1 MPRWRPPR
9 WAASAPAE
17 RFTVLERVG
26 LELEAARTSSANSS
40 RERKK
45 PRIEGVGEVLRAAQ
59 LFRFFAGEALR
70 IPGEHMRSVRP
81 GVDVDVLREPLGVVG
96 VITPWNFPIAIPA
109 WKIAPRSR
117 TGARS
122 CSSPRSSFRP
132 RRGRWWRSVRGRG
145 SHPVLNLV
153 VGPGRVVG
161 ERLLHD
167 PRVRG
172 VTFTGSQAIGSR
184 VAQALAARFGKA
196 QLEMGGKNPL
206 VILDDADLDIAV
218 DCALQGA
225 FFQTGQRCT
234 ASSRLIATE
243 GIHDRFVDAVVAR
256 LRLLRVGHA
265 LGDDTD
271 IGPVVSA
278 DQLEQDLGYLALGRD
293 EGAELVQGGARLER
307 ETDGFFLEPA
317 FFVSTVN
324 EMRVNR
330 EEIFG
335 PIATVIKA
343 GDADDALALANDTEY
358 GLSAGVCT
366 TSLAQAV
373 RFRDGLQAGIVTVN
387 LPTAGV
393 DFHVPFGGT
402 KGSSSGSREQGR
414 YAVEFFTTVKTAYVR
429 PEGHG
434 AQPFRPSSA
443 ATSIRSAA
451 TRVPSW
457 ARIASPAARMRR
469 CRSSSPASLP
479 TASRSSRS
487 SNPYVSRRT
496 PNLNSSTRCALS
508 YWSQKRGARSSA
520 CRSGTLGGRVVPAV
534 GDHEV
539 AVRDDR
545 VCGTRASP
553 HMLSGRSISSAL
565 GPSRRCSGGASR
577 RAPQ

>member
-1 MPRWRPPR
+1 MRANYIGGEWLEGSATVDDVNPSDLTDVVDEFAVADEAQVDAAIGAAAAAAPA
-9 WAASAPAE
+9 WAASTPAE

-26 LELEAARTSSANSS
+26 LELEARAQELGEQLS
-40 RERKK
+40 REEGK
-45 PRIEGVGEVLRAAQ
+45 PRAEGVGEVLRASQ

-70 IPGEHMRSVRP
+70 IPGEHVRSVRP
-81 GVDVDVLREPLGVVG
+81 GVDVDVIREPLGVVG

-109 WKIAPRSR
+109 WKIAPALAYGCTVVFKPAELVPASAWSMVEIC
-117 TGARS
+117 ARAGL
-122 CSSPRSSFRP
+122 PP
-132 RRGRWWRSVRGRG
+132 G
-145 SHPVLNLV
+145 VLNLV

-172 VTFTGSQAIGSR
+172 VTFTGSQVVGSR
-184 VAQALAARFGKA
+184 VAQALAARFGKY

-206 VILDDADLDIAV
+206 VILDDADLDVAV
-218 DCALQGA
+218 DCAVQGA

-234 ASSRLIATE
+234 ASSRLIVTE
-243 GIHDRFVDAVVAR
+243 GIHDRFVDALVER
-256 LRLLRVGHA
+256 MRSLRVGHA

-278 DQLEQDLGYLALGRD
+278 DQLEQDLEYLAVGRD

-307 ETDGFFLEPA
+307 ETDGYFLEPA
-317 FFVSTVN
+317 LFVSTAN

-335 PIATVIKA
+335 PIATVIRA
-343 GDADDALALANDTEY
+343 GDADEALALANDTEY

-366 TSLAQAV
+366 TSLAHAV

-429 PEGHG
+429 P
-434 AQPFRPSSA
+434 
-443 ATSIRSAA
+443 
-451 TRVPSW
+451 
-457 ARIASPAARMRR
+457 
-469 CRSSSPASLP
+469 
-479 TASRSSRS
+479 
-487 SNPYVSRRT
+487 
-496 PNLNSSTRCALS
+496 
-508 YWSQKRGARSSA
+508 
-520 CRSGTLGGRVVPAV
+520 
-534 GDHEV
+534 
-539 AVRDDR
+539 
-545 VCGTRASP
+545 
-553 HMLSGRSISSAL
+553 
-565 GPSRRCSGGASR
+565 
-577 RAPQ
+577 

>member
-1 MPRWRPPR
+1 MRANYIGGEWLEGSATVDDVNPSDLTDVVDEFAVADEAQVDAAIGAAAAAGPA
-9 WAASAPAE
+9 WAVSTPAE

-26 LELEAARTSSANSS
+26 LELEARAQELGEQLS
-40 RERKK
+40 REEGK
-45 PRIEGVGEVLRAAQ
+45 PKAEGIGEVLRASQ

-70 IPGEHMRSVRP
+70 IPGEHLRSVRP
-81 GVDVDVLREPLGVVG
+81 GVDVDVMRESLGVVG

-109 WKIAPRSR
+109 WKIAPALAYGCTVVFKPAQLVPASAWSMVEICARAGLPP
-117 TGARS
+117 GA
-122 CSSPRSSFRP
+122 
-132 RRGRWWRSVRGRG
+132 
-145 SHPVLNLV
+145 LNLV

-172 VTFTGSQAIGSR
+172 VTFTGSQVVGSR
-184 VAQALAARFGKA
+184 VAQALAARFGKY
-196 QLEMGGKNPL
+196 QIEMGGKNPL
-206 VILDDADLDIAV
+206 VILDDADLDVAV
-218 DCALQGA
+218 DCAVQGA

-243 GIHDRFVDAVVAR
+243 GIHDRFVDALVER
-256 LRLLRVGHA
+256 MRSLRVGHA

-278 DQLEQDLGYLALGRD
+278 DQLEQDLEYLAVGRG

-307 ETDGFFLEPA
+307 ETDGYFLEPA
-317 FFVSTVN
+317 LFVSTAN

-335 PIATVIKA
+335 PIATVVRA
-343 GDADDALALANDTEY
+343 GDADEALALANDTEY

-366 TSLAQAV
+366 TSLAHAV

-429 PEGHG
+429 P
-434 AQPFRPSSA
+434 
-443 ATSIRSAA
+443 
-451 TRVPSW
+451 
-457 ARIASPAARMRR
+457 
-469 CRSSSPASLP
+469 
-479 TASRSSRS
+479 
-487 SNPYVSRRT
+487 
-496 PNLNSSTRCALS
+496 
-508 YWSQKRGARSSA
+508 
-520 CRSGTLGGRVVPAV
+520 
-534 GDHEV
+534 
-539 AVRDDR
+539 
-545 VCGTRASP
+545 
-553 HMLSGRSISSAL
+553 
-565 GPSRRCSGGASR
+565 
-577 RAPQ
+577 

>member
-1 MPRWRPPR
+1 VRANYIGGEWLEGSTTVDDVNPSDLSDVVDEFAVADEAQVDTAIDAAV
-9 WAASAPAE
+9 AASPGWGASTPAE

-26 LELEAARTSSANSS
+26 LELEARS
-40 RERKK
+40 RELGEQLSREEGK
-45 PRIEGVGEVLRAAQ
+45 PRAEGVGEVLRAAQ

-109 WKIAPRSR
+109 WKIAPALAYGCTVVFKPAELVPASAWSMVEIC
-117 TGARS
+117 ARAGL
-122 CSSPRSSFRP
+122 PP
-132 RRGRWWRSVRGRG
+132 G
-145 SHPVLNLV
+145 VLNLV

-161 ERLLHD
+161 ERLLGD

-243 GIHDRFVDAVVAR
+243 GIHDRFVDALVER
-256 LRLLRVGHA
+256 LRSLRVGHA

-278 DQLEQDLGYLALGRD
+278 DQLEQDLDYLELGRD

-307 ETDGFFLEPA
+307 ETDGYFLEPA
-317 FFVSTVN
+317 LFVSTAN

-335 PIATVIKA
+335 PIATVIRA
-343 GDADDALALANDTEY
+343 GGADEALALANDTEY

-429 PEGHG
+429 P
-434 AQPFRPSSA
+434 
-443 ATSIRSAA
+443 
-451 TRVPSW
+451 
-457 ARIASPAARMRR
+457 
-469 CRSSSPASLP
+469 
-479 TASRSSRS
+479 
-487 SNPYVSRRT
+487 
-496 PNLNSSTRCALS
+496 
-508 YWSQKRGARSSA
+508 
-520 CRSGTLGGRVVPAV
+520 
-534 GDHEV
+534 
-539 AVRDDR
+539 
-545 VCGTRASP
+545 
-553 HMLSGRSISSAL
+553 
-565 GPSRRCSGGASR
+565 
-577 RAPQ
+577 

>member
-1 MPRWRPPR
+1 MRANYIGGEWLEGSATVADVNPSDLTDVVDEFAVADEAQVDVAIAAAAAAAPA
-9 WAASAPAE
+9 WAASTPAE

-26 LELEAARTSSANSS
+26 LELEARAHELGEQLS
-40 RERKK
+40 REEGK
-45 PRIEGVGEVLRAAQ
+45 PRAEGVGEVLRASQ

-70 IPGEHMRSVRP
+70 IPGEHVRSVRP

-109 WKIAPRSR
+109 WKIAPALAYGCTVVFKPAELVPASAWSMVEIC
-117 TGARS
+117 ARAGL
-122 CSSPRSSFRP
+122 PA
-132 RRGRWWRSVRGRG
+132 G
-145 SHPVLNLV
+145 VLNLV

-172 VTFTGSQAIGSR
+172 VTFTGSQVVGSR
-184 VAQALAARFGKA
+184 VAQALAARFGKY

-206 VILDDADLDIAV
+206 VILDDADLDVAV
-218 DCALQGA
+218 DCAVQGA

-234 ASSRLIATE
+234 ASSRLIVTE
-243 GIHDRFVDAVVAR
+243 GIHDGLVDALVER
-256 LRLLRVGHA
+256 MRSLRVGHA

-278 DQLEQDLGYLALGRD
+278 DQLEQDLEYLEVGSG

-307 ETDGFFLEPA
+307 ETDGYFLEPA
-317 FFVSTVN
+317 LFVSTAN

-335 PIATVIKA
+335 PIATVIRV
-343 GDADDALALANDTEY
+343 GDADEALALANDTEY

-366 TSLAQAV
+366 TSLAHAV

-429 PEGHG
+429 P
-434 AQPFRPSSA
+434 
-443 ATSIRSAA
+443 
-451 TRVPSW
+451 
-457 ARIASPAARMRR
+457 
-469 CRSSSPASLP
+469 
-479 TASRSSRS
+479 
-487 SNPYVSRRT
+487 
-496 PNLNSSTRCALS
+496 
-508 YWSQKRGARSSA
+508 
-520 CRSGTLGGRVVPAV
+520 
-534 GDHEV
+534 
-539 AVRDDR
+539 
-545 VCGTRASP
+545 
-553 HMLSGRSISSAL
+553 
-565 GPSRRCSGGASR
+565 
-577 RAPQ
+577 